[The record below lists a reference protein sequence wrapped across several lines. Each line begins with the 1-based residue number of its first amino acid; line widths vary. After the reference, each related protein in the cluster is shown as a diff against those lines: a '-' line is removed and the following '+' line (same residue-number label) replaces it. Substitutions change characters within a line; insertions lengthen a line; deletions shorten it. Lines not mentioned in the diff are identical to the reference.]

1 MQLVG
6 KAVDAVRKDLVASG
20 ADLVGG
26 MWAIRGNEWTRSEKQ
41 QADRRRFIAAYP
53 ILGRAIGLR
62 DSLQDILAEN
72 DPEMLKCLCGWAS
85 RSRLK
90 PFGKLAKSIKN
101 HWEGILA
108 FMETRLT
115 NAAMEAING
124 VLQLAKRMGR
134 GFRNFNYFRIMAY
147 LKAGRIQLNIPHI

>member
-6 KAVDAVRKDLVASG
+6 KAVDAVRKDLVASV

-41 QADRRRFIAAYP
+41 QADRRRFITAYP

-72 DPEMLKCLCGWAS
+72 DPEMLKWWCGWAS

-90 PFGKLAKSIKN
+90 PFGKLAKSLKN

-115 NAAMEAING
+115 NAAMEATNG
-124 VLQLAKRMGR
+124 VLQLAKRMAR